1 MLEKTLESPLDSKEI
16 KLINPK
22 GLMLKLK
29 LLGFGHLIQRTD
41 LLEKTLML
49 GKMTIEPLWLYSPG
63 INAVHSTILSSVSPF
78 YSCLQSFPASESFPM
93 GQLFASDSQSIE
105 ASASASVLPMNV
117 QD

>member
-1 MLEKTLESPLDSKEI
+1 MFLKEI
-16 KLINPK
+16 NPEYSLK

-63 INAVHSTILSSVSPF
+63 INAVHLGILITLACQLKTHVMHLIGNTHYVYDVSNKR
-78 YSCLQSFPASESFPM
+78 A
-93 GQLFASDSQSIE
+93 
-105 ASASASVLPMNV
+105 
-117 QD
+117 